1 MSVVA
6 ASRPV
11 VLRPMTEADI
21 VSVSAIDDLVY
32 ERPRSVDL
40 LRGQVP
46 GSDNRFHLVAQSD
59 GEVVGHAGLLVVAD
73 EGHVTTVAVHPDV
86 QGGGVGACLLAG
98 LCRAAVAAGLAS
110 MTLEVRVSNEA
121 AIGLYRRFGFAPAG
135 VRPRYYADGDE
146 DALIMWLHDIGDPA
160 FRERVEASC
169 AADPVNRGGDTGG

>member
-1 MSVVA
+1 VSVVA

-46 GSDNRFHLVAQSD
+46 GSDNRFHLVAESD
-59 GEVVGHAGLLVVAD
+59 SEVVGHAGLMVVAD

-86 QGGGVGACLLAG
+86 QGGGVGTCLLAG

-135 VRPRYYADGDE
+135 VRPRYYADRDE

-160 FRERVEASC
+160 FLERVEAAC
-169 AADPVNRGGDTGG
+169 VADPVNRGGDTGG

>member
-46 GSDNRFHLVAQSD
+46 GSDNRFHLVAEFD
-59 GEVVGHAGLLVVAD
+59 GEVVGHAGLMVVAD

-98 LCRAAVAAGLAS
+98 HCRAAADRIATAPIS
-110 MTLEVRVSNEA
+110 S
-121 AIGLYRRFGFAPAG
+121 RRPKTT
-135 VRPRYYADGDE
+135 VKMHSR
-146 DALIMWLHDIGDPA
+146 
-160 FRERVEASC
+160 
-169 AADPVNRGGDTGG
+169 

>member
-1 MSVVA
+1 MNVVA

-32 ERPRSVDL
+32 ERPWSADF
-40 LRGQVP
+40 LRGRVP
-46 GSDNRFHLVAQSD
+46 GSDNRIHLVAESD
-59 GEVVGHAGLLVVAD
+59 SAVVGHAGLTVVAD

-135 VRPRYYADGDE
+135 VRPRYYADRDE

-160 FRERVEASC
+160 FLERVEAAC
-169 AADPVNRGGDTGG
+169 VADPVNRGGDTGG

>member
-46 GSDNRFHLVAQSD
+46 GSDNRFHLVAESD
-59 GEVVGHAGLLVVAD
+59 SEVVGHAGLMVVAD

-86 QGGGVGACLLAG
+86 QGGGVGTCLLAG

-135 VRPRYYADGDE
+135 VRPRYYADRDE

-160 FRERVEASC
+160 FLERVEAAC
-169 AADPVNRGGDTGG
+169 VADPVNRGGDTGG